1 MKTIAWLLIIILAIS
16 IFIPIIYIY
25 QTWSR
30 ANTNAA
36 KLDEFYFGITSGF
49 NTTDE
54 TERLIDKVKNYTNL
68 FIIDSWDIA
77 QNEPMLNEICDYAAN
92 AGLRFIVYF
101 DLISGTSPPLPP
113 AYPWHKEWLTT
124 AKTRWDDK
132 FLGIHLHDELG
143 GKQVDEHRYVQN
155 ASNYQ
160 DAANQFVSYIAS
172 FGSVQF
178 SNNNSIPL
186 FMSDY
191 ALCWWDYL
199 GGYDTLF
206 VELGWN
212 ISTVN
217 QIALCRG
224 AANLQR
230 KDWGAII
237 TWTYDQD
244 PYLENGPEM
253 YKDMLSAYNAGA
265 KYVVV
270 FDYAKNP
277 ANNATQDIL
286 QQQHLDAMKDFYTY
300 VKTHPRSVYGY
311 TTGQVAFVLPTN
323 YGWGARRADEGLW
336 GLWQPD
342 DKTALIWTNMN
353 KLSEK
358 YGLKL
363 DMIIDDAR
371 FNPYDKYSTIY
382 FWNSTIT

>member
-1 MKTIAWLLIIILAIS
+1 MRTIAWLLIIILAIS

-30 ANTNAA
+30 VNTDAA

-49 NTTDE
+49 NTTSE

-77 QNEPMLNEICDYAAN
+77 QNETMLNEICDYAAN

-101 DLISGTSPPLPP
+101 DLISGTSPPFPP

-124 AKTRWDDK
+124 AKTRWGDK

-143 GKQVDEHRYVQN
+143 GKQIDEHRYVQN

-178 SNNNSIPL
+178 SKNNNIPL

-217 QIALCRG
+217 QIAFCRG
-224 AANLQR
+224 AAKMQG

-237 TWTYDQD
+237 TWTYDKE
-244 PYLENGPEM
+244 PYLESGPEM
-253 YKDMLSAYNAGA
+253 YEDMLSAYHAGA
-265 KYVVV
+265 KYIVV

-277 ANNATQDIL
+277 ATNATQDIL
-286 QQQHLDAMKDFYTY
+286 QQQHLDAMKDFYAY

-311 TTGQVAFVLPTN
+311 TSGQVAFVLPAN
-323 YGWGARRADEGLW
+323 YGWGARRPDEGLW
-336 GLWQPD
+336 GLWPPD
-342 DKTALIWTNMN
+342 DKTALIWMNMN

-363 DMIIDDAR
+363 DIIIDDAR
-371 FNPYDKYSTIY
+371 FNPHDKYTMIY
-382 FWNSTIT
+382 FWNSTVT